1 MLEQALKIIES
12 LNKHKVKYVIIGG
25 YAVILHGFLRA
36 TEDIDIVLSM
46 TQENVTNFQN
56 ALSSIYDDSE
66 IREIS
71 FQELQKY
78 PVIRYGTPDNFY
90 LDIISKIGE
99 LFSFDNI
106 EILTKKINNTEV
118 KFASAKSLFEMKKN
132 TYREKDKIDVLFL
145 KEKIKKND

>member
-1 MLEQALKIIES
+1 LLEQALKIIES
-12 LNKHKVKYVIIGG
+12 FNKHKVNYVIIGG

-46 TQENVTNFQN
+46 TQENVSNFQN
-56 ALSSIYDDSE
+56 ALTSVYEDPE
-66 IREIS
+66 IKEIS
-71 FQELQKY
+71 FLELQKY

-99 LFSFDNI
+99 LFSFENI
-106 EILTKKINNTEV
+106 EIVTKKINNTKI
-118 KFASAKSLFEMKKN
+118 KFASVKSLYAMKKN

-145 KEKIKKND
+145 KEKIKND